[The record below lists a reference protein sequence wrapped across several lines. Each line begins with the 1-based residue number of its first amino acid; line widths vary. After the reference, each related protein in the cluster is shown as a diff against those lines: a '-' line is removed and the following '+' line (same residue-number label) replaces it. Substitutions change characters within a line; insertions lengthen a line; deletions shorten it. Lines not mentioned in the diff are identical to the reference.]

1 MIEKNKRKWARKKCC
16 RKKKEKWSENLR
28 KNLFVEKKRKFSFYK
43 FKWMLNR
50 KSRIFNMNQ
59 RITFLA
65 LLLALG
71 MVVGDQDEDIP
82 HNE

>member
-1 MIEKNKRKWARKKCC
+1 MRKKKWARKKKNEVKILKEKFVCG
-16 RKKKEKWSENLR
+16 KKKEN
-28 KNLFVEKKRKFSFYK
+28 FYK

-50 KSRIFNMNQ
+50 KSRIFKMNQ
-59 RITFLA
+59 RITLLA